1 VWKGEDLEEITVLTE
16 TYSDMCGY
24 NFQINFEYLVY
35 AYNYNG
41 GIYTNICTRTDLLEN
56 AIEDLEFLNGLNNQD
71 CEDIEQDYID
81 FHSGKYIECTY
92 DMDCMSVWGHC
103 GDGLGGCHYAVNASN
118 YPEDGINDLVDLW
131 IENECVKNPT

>member
-1 VWKGEDLEEITVLTE
+1 MSEDTYYYDVTIQTFDVWKGEDLEEITILTE

-81 FHSGKYIECTY
+81 FHF
-92 DMDCMSVWGHC
+92 
-103 GDGLGGCHYAVNASN
+103 
-118 YPEDGINDLVDLW
+118 
-131 IENECVKNPT
+131 